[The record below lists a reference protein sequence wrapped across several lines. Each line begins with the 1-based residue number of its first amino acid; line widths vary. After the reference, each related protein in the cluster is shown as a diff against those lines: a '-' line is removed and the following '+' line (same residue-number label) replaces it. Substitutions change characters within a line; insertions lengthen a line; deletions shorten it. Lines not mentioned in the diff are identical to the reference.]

1 MVFVTRKPR
10 HITGRARPNFED
22 FIAQSRAEHAEL
34 IVETMWV
41 DTQRQ
46 RAILN
51 AIRRYMRMCREKRR
65 KKGTPITG
73 RRLSQL
79 TQAGKSA
86 IAERLIVELEAEA
99 IAKGQLPNPLQ
110 VLHITI
116 DKGMTLKML
125 YQEILNRLADDFVD
139 APGDIGIR
147 SAGTSS
153 DKIRGSSRNNIK
165 IFEQRVEEWVYKL
178 NVELIIVDEI
188 QRLATKANSGSIN
201 RLDDFGTLTADA
213 MAVTEKLQAF
223 LDRGVVPMVFIGD
236 ETSDIFFNSNKQFAA
251 RLLKPLK
258 LLPLDMG
265 KASDQKQF
273 AQFCLEYDR
282 QIVAQGAT
290 SVPTCLSEPAILTAM
305 IRASGG
311 HIGRAARI
319 IQVALPA
326 ALERGAITMEPYDLS
341 NAVRDFAIP
350 QGWVDYDPF
359 SIHSVPQRIPDTAD
373 EVINAD

>member
-1 MVFVTRKPR
+1 MAFITRKPR
-10 HITGRARPNFED
+10 HITGRAKPQPD
-22 FIAQSRAEHAEL
+22 DLYAQSRAEYAESL
-34 IVETMWV
+34 VETMWIE
-41 DTQRQ
+41 TQRQ

-51 AIRRYMRMCREKRR
+51 AFRRYMRMCRQKRR
-65 KKGTPITG
+65 KKGTPISG

-86 IAERLIVELEAEA
+86 IAERLIAELEAEA
-99 IAKGQLPNPLQ
+99 IATGLIPNPLQ
-110 VLHITI
+110 VLHVTI
-116 DKGMTLKML
+116 DMGMTLKML
-125 YQEILNRLADDFVD
+125 YQEILNRLADDFVNV
-139 APGDIGIR
+139 PGHIGIR
-147 SAGTSS
+147 HAGTNSNE
-153 DKIRGSSRNNIK
+153 IRGSSRDNIK
-165 IFEQRVEEWVYKL
+165 VFEQRVEEWVYKL
-178 NVELIIVDEI
+178 NVELIVVDEI
-188 QRLATKANSGSIN
+188 QRLATRANIGSSN
-201 RLDDFGTLTADA
+201 RLNDCTLTTDA

-236 ETSDIFFNSNKQFAA
+236 ETSDIFFNLNKQFAA

-258 LLPLDMG
+258 LLPLDMS

-282 QIVAQGAT
+282 QIVEQGAT
-290 SVPTCLSEPAILTAM
+290 SMPTCLSEPAILTAM

-341 NAVRDFAIP
+341 NAARDFAIP

-359 SIHSVPQRIPDTAD
+359 SIQPDPQEISDTAD
-373 EVINAD
+373 DAINAQ

>member
-1 MVFVTRKPR
+1 MAFVTRKPR
-10 HITGRARPNFED
+10 HITGRAKPQPDD
-22 FIAQSRAEHAEL
+22 FNAQCRAERAETL
-34 IVETMWV
+34 VETMWIE
-41 DTQRQ
+41 TQRQ
-46 RAILN
+46 RDILN
-51 AIRRYMRMCREKRR
+51 AFRRYMRMCKQKRQ
-65 KKGTPITG
+65 KKGTPISG

-86 IAERLIVELEAEA
+86 IAERLIAELEAEA
-99 IAKGQLPNPLQ
+99 IATGQIPNPLQ

-139 APGDIGIR
+139 VPGHIAIR
-147 SAGTSS
+147 YAGTSS
-153 DKIRGSSRNNIK
+153 RQIRGSSRDNIK
-165 IFEQRVEEWVYKL
+165 VFEQRVEEWVYKL
-178 NVELIIVDEI
+178 NVELIVVDEI
-188 QRLATKANSGSIN
+188 QRLVTKANSGSSN
-201 RLDDFGTLTADA
+201 RLNDYGSLTADA

-236 ETSDIFFNSNKQFAA
+236 ETSDIFFNLNKQFAA

-290 SVPTCLSEPAILTAM
+290 SMPTCLSEPAILTAM

-326 ALERGAITMEPYDLS
+326 ALERGAVTMEPYDLS

-359 SIHSVPQRIPDTAD
+359 SIQPDPHEISDTTDDA
-373 EVINAD
+373 INAQ